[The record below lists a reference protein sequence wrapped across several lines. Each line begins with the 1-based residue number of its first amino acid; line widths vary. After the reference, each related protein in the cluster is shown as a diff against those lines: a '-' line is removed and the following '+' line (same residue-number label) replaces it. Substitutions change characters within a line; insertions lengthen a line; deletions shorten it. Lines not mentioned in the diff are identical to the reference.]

1 MSHTK
6 NTALAIWGFFVN
18 SLTPKTKMNANANNS
33 YRDVP
38 DAALRRKI
46 EERAYYIW
54 FASGRQHG
62 DHDRHW
68 FEAEREL
75 VETAKQEREQESG
88 VRNGK
93 KPVNRINHSDK
104 GRIRMKNQLLKEKEI

>member
-1 MSHTK
+1 
-6 NTALAIWGFFVN
+6 
-18 SLTPKTKMNANANNS
+18 MNAINS

-46 EERAYYIW
+46 EERAYHIW
-54 FASGRQHG
+54 LASGRRHD
-62 DHDRHW
+62 DHERHW

-75 VETAKQEREQESG
+75 METAKQEREQRSG

-93 KPVNRINHSDK
+93 KPVNRIKHSDK
-104 GRIRMKNQLLKEKEI
+104 GAYPHEESTTKGERDISRTVEAHKEAAIHESITRRES

>member
-1 MSHTK
+1 M
-6 NTALAIWGFFVN
+6 
-18 SLTPKTKMNANANNS
+18 NANNS
-33 YRDVP
+33 DRNVP

-46 EERAYYIW
+46 EERAYHIW
-54 FASGRQHG
+54 LASGRRHG
-62 DHDRHW
+62 DHERHW

-75 VETAKQEREQESG
+75 METAKQEREQRSA

-93 KPVNRINHSDK
+93 KPVNRINRSDK

>member
-1 MSHTK
+1 M
-6 NTALAIWGFFVN
+6 
-18 SLTPKTKMNANANNS
+18 NANNS
-33 YRDVP
+33 YGDVP

-46 EERAYYIW
+46 EKRAYYIW
-54 FASGRQHG
+54 HASGQGHG
-62 DHDRHW
+62 DHERHW

-75 VETAKQEREQESG
+75 MESAKQEREQRSG

-93 KPVNRINHSDK
+93 RPLNRIKHSDK